1 MSIDTLISDGATG
14 YSGAGGPM
22 PKTEESEL
30 VWVGEGFPPVPAKVV
45 ARIEKGDYVDLKDLL
60 QQKPSMDESNLSDLE
75 EQGIVVVT
83 AGKQWRSQKRQIRD
97 LATWVEAFMTYVAI
111 RARKSP
117 ELVGDLLAYSSL
129 IARGARD
136 YRGNGW
142 LVYDF
147 QFRRLAAA
155 CGSVT
160 KWSVK
165 DVSLWNETV
174 GRQEVPMPTPSHTHE
189 DKKPLKRKASPPPA
203 SNKKGKAG
211 KNWKGMVCYPF
222 SYSGLCE
229 RKNCSF
235 LHVCYGCGEG
245 HPQSKCPKKL
255 H

>member
-14 YSGAGGPM
+14 YSGAGGPT
-22 PKTEESEL
+22 PKAEKSG
-30 VWVGEGFPPVPAKVV
+30 VGEGFPPVPAKVV

-60 QQKPSMDESNLSDLE
+60 QSMDESNLSDLE

-83 AGKQWRSQKRQIRD
+83 AGKQWRSQIRD

-155 CGSVT
+155 GGSVT

-165 DVSLWNETV
+165 DVSLWHETV
-174 GRQEVPMPTPSHTHE
+174 GRQEVPMPIPSHTQE
-189 DKKPLKRKASPPPA
+189 DKKPLKRKSIT
-203 SNKKGKAG
+203 STCK
-211 KNWKGMVCYPF
+211 
-222 SYSGLCE
+222 
-229 RKNCSF
+229 
-235 LHVCYGCGEG
+235 
-245 HPQSKCPKKL
+245 
-255 H
+255 

>member
-1 MSIDTLISDGATG
+1 SEPTPRA
-14 YSGAGGPM
+14 
-22 PKTEESEL
+22 EESEL

-45 ARIEKGDYVDLKDLL
+45 SRIEKGDYVDLKDLL

-83 AGKQWRSQKRQIRD
+83 AGKHLRSQIKQMRD
-97 LATWVEAFMTYVAI
+97 LATWIEAFMTYVAI
-111 RARKSP
+111 RAKKSP
-117 ELVGDLLAYSSL
+117 ELVGIYWPIAVSLLVGQGT
-129 IARGARD
+129 IM
-136 YRGNGW
+136 
-142 LVYDF
+142 
-147 QFRRLAAA
+147 FRRLAAA
-155 CGSVT
+155 RGSVT
-160 KWSVK
+160 KWSMK

-174 GRQEVPMPTPSHTHE
+174 GRQEVPTPTPSHTQE
-189 DKKPLKRKASPPPA
+189 DKKPLKRKASPPLV

-229 RKNCSF
+229 TENCNF
-235 LHVCYGCGEG
+235 LYVCYGRGEG